1 MKIYTLFVGLLL
13 IFVGCNHFEARH
25 STSTGYR
32 GVLSSPSAASK
43 QINELA
49 EPIF

>member
-13 IFVGCNHFEARH
+13 IFVGCKHFEARH
-25 STSTGYR
+25 STSTGS
-32 GVLSSPSAASK
+32 GALCKPQCSDE

>member
-25 STSTGYR
+25 STSTGT
-32 GVLSSPSAASK
+32 GASASPSAASNK
-43 QINELA
+43 
-49 EPIF
+49 